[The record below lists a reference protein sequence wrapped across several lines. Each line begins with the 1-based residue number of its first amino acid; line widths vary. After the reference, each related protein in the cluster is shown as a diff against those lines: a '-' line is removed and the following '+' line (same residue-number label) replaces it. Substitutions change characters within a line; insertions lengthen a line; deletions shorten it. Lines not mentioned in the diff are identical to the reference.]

1 MSQSSAL
8 FKKKNLQNTR
18 YAPETSLKQY
28 YGLFNVLL
36 IIHMSSPTSTPRDEN
51 YNLLWKQRRGLVDK
65 LTIMLGYAKTS

>member
-51 YNLLWKQRRGLVDK
+51 YNLL
-65 LTIMLGYAKTS
+65 